1 VVDSW
6 REKLGE
12 ELLPVQKLAV
22 VDFQVLSGKSLLIT
36 APTSSGKTF
45 CGELAAVAAVFKR
58 KKALF
63 VVPLKSIA
71 EERHADFR
79 ARYSGLGIRVAISTA
94 DRKEYD
100 ADLERGRFDVG
111 ILVYEKF
118 NQLLVKNIDLL
129 ASVDLLLIDEVQM
142 ISEPERGWCLEL
154 ALLKVLNS
162 GYQPQIIALS
172 AVLSD
177 AVLLAQWLGCRLLE
191 DHYRPVELRQGV
203 LWNGQLRYRDFNA
216 RKDGSEP
223 LSECASDDAEEL
235 LLANVEHLVNSG
247 EQVLV
252 FLKTKRN
259 CEQLATAL
267 AQRNFRA
274 PAEIAAAR
282 IKSETGSVLGRRL
295 EQTLLSAVAFHHADL
310 SFTQR
315 RILEE
320 GFRTGEIRVLVSTTT
335 LAMGVNLPAQTVF
348 IDCYKYQIGSR
359 SGRPMVMPLSWSEY
373 EGMSGRAGRYGI
385 RGESLTPCPS
395 PTERPPIRPAR
406 SAGRNPFLPG
416 TQANQGRQ
424 EGIPDGACSERIH
437 ESDRESLTPDPSPF
451 GRGEKVF
458 GRSVLIA
465 GSRAEAETMWQ
476 TYVEGR
482 PGGLESRLAGRSLY
496 DVVLDLIASRCA
508 RRSDDVGMLLLKS
521 FHCLQGGGFN
531 SDVIATVIDKL
542 AELKLIFIKDGNV
555 EASPIGALIS
565 RRGVGVAS
573 GMMMVSFCWR
583 YQICDRLSWLYF
595 TLSLPDA
602 NVLPVY
608 ISRDEESSGCY
619 RRRLCDY
626 VAANAAVSEE
636 LRKMVLDDYVLSCEQ
651 NVRLKAAFLLLEWI
665 GEKETAGIE
674 LDYHIN
680 LGSILQVTE
689 TTAWLLDTAAGV
701 TALLNRPREL
711 TEQLRQLAEAI
722 NWGFDL
728 ADTDLTDAG
737 LAAEQRDIV
746 WRLFNV
752 GIVSAKD
759 FCDGNRGR
767 IAAIVGEELTGKLIE
782 KFATRHEY
790 DKQSSEEVEMSQLR
804 LRGLMRG
811 DRVYFNFK
819 NTEIDITPKSY
830 NYLYKLTVARFLK
843 PEGWLSKD
851 DIEPG
856 FNQAKNIYRVK
867 QELKRFATGL
877 EQRIENNG
885 SGFYRINLSPEQ
897 IKIDFD
903 SMKSFCDLE
912 LAELTKQVE
921 GQSVC

>member
-1 VVDSW
+1 MQVAHLTEYGVPGIVVDSW

-12 ELLPVQKLAV
+12 ELLPVQKRAV
-22 VDFQVLSGKSLLIT
+22 VDFQVLSGKSLLIA

-63 VVPLKSIA
+63 IVPLKSIA

-100 ADLERGRFDVG
+100 ADLEQGGVDIG

-142 ISEPERGWCLEL
+142 ISEPVRGWCLEL

-177 AVLLAQWLGCRLLE
+177 AALLAQWLGCRLLE
-191 DHYRPVELRQGV
+191 DHYRPVELREGV
-203 LWNGQLRYRDFNA
+203 LWNGQLRYRDFNG
-216 RKDGSEP
+216 RNDGSEP
-223 LSECASDDAEEL
+223 LSEYAGDDAEEL

-267 AQRNFRA
+267 AQRNFWS
-274 PAEIAAAR
+274 PAEMATAR
-282 IKSETGSVLGRRL
+282 IKSETGSVLGGRL

-310 SFTQR
+310 SYTQR

-320 GFRTGEIRVLVSTTT
+320 GFRIGEIRALVSTTT

-348 IDCYKYQIGSR
+348 IDCYKYQTGSR
-359 SGRPMVMPLSWSEY
+359 SGRPMVTPLSWSEY

-385 RGESLTPCPS
+385 SLTPNPS
-395 PTERPPIRPAR
+395 P
-406 SAGRNPFLPG
+406 G
-416 TQANQGRQ
+416 
-424 EGIPDGACSERIH
+424 
-437 ESDRESLTPDPSPF
+437 

-476 TYVEGR
+476 TYVEGK
-482 PGGLESRLAGRSLY
+482 PGRLESRLATKSLY

-521 FHCLQGGGFN
+521 FHCLQGGSFN
-531 SDVIATVIDKL
+531 GNVIATVIDKL
-542 AELKLIFIKDGNV
+542 AELKLVFIKDGDV

-573 GMMMVSFCWR
+573 GMMMVSFCRR

-608 ISRDEESSGCY
+608 LSRDEESCACY

-626 VAANAAVSEE
+626 VAANAAVSDE
-636 LRKMVLDDYVLSCEQ
+636 LRKMVVDDYVLSCEQ

-674 LDYHIN
+674 QDYHIN
-680 LGSILQVTE
+680 LGSILQVAE

-711 TEQLRQLAEAI
+711 TGQLRQLAEAI
-722 NWGFDL
+722 NRGFDL
-728 ADTDLTDAG
+728 ADTDLGNAG

-746 WRLFNV
+746 WRLFNA
-752 GIVSAKD
+752 GIASARD
-759 FCDGNRGR
+759 FCDGNRDR
-767 IAAIVGEELTGKLIE
+767 ITTIAGEELADRLIE
-782 KFATRHEY
+782 RFATKHED
-790 DKQSSEEVEMSQLR
+790 DKQSSQEVEMSQLR

-851 DIEPG
+851 EIEPG

-885 SGFYRINLSPEQ
+885 SGFYRINLSLEQ

-903 SMKSFCDLE
+903 SMKAFCDLE

-921 GQSVC
+921 GQNVC